1 MIDTLAFP
9 SVQIEFFDRV
19 KYNYQFRFGKYK
31 ETGYSELFYWKVI
44 LKRVIL
50 MRKIYLVVLLIV
62 VVMYLPINISA
73 YQCNGHKLSGGVGS
87 YGSNKRYYYIDST
100 CTGGMSDYIN
110 TAWQEW
116 TYTTSSI
123 NPVGIETSISVKNTT
138 TKSQSSFDFYYTYIY
153 PAEYKIY
160 AKTFFYVSNT
170 LATVDNGM
178 LIEAVQM
185 PNVDWTWTEI
195 KINSASY
202 GDLATSNVHG
212 INPRKGTIAHEIGH
226 AMGLWHVGDEDKLMS
241 LGGSE
246 LVDKCT
252 ADELR
257 GINSL
262 Y

>member
-1 MIDTLAFP
+1 MKKIILA
-9 SVQIEFFDRV
+9 
-19 KYNYQFRFGKYK
+19 
-31 ETGYSELFYWKVI
+31 
-44 LKRVIL
+44 
-50 MRKIYLVVLLIV
+50 VLLVTFVIIN
-62 VVMYLPINISA
+62 LPINIFA
-73 YQCNGHKLSGGVGS
+73 HKCNGHKLTGGVGS
-87 YGSNKRYYYIDST
+87 YGNNKRYYYVDSS

-153 PAEYKIY
+153 PSEYMIY
-160 AKTFFYVSNT
+160 AKTYFYVSNT
-170 LATVDNGM
+170 LATTDNGM

-185 PNVDWTWTEI
+185 PCVDWTWTEI

-202 GDLATSNVHG
+202 GDLASSNMYG
-212 INPRKGTIAHEIGH
+212 INPRKGTVAHEIGH
-226 AMGLWHVGDEDKLMS
+226 AMGLWHVGDKDKLMS
-241 LGGSE
+241 VGGSE

-252 ADELR
+252 ADELN
-257 GINSL
+257 GINEL